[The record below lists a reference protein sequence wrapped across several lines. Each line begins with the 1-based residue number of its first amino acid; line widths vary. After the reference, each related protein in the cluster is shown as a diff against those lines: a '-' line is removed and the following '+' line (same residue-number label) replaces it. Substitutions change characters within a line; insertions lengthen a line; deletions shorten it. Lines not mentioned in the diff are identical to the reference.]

1 MNFTN
6 TSATCAAAPAMGY
19 GVDIAMWNL
28 GRMDSWCTA
37 RAAGFGM
44 GHFDRYDL
52 PFYYAL
58 ADAFTIGDQVCRIRQ
73 YSVFHGCFALR
84 QYLRRAEPCPRP
96 LAQYFQSAYTAT
108 NPNRMFL
115 FSGSNGPSAGTV
127 PPCLDDSEPVPG
139 CECGPLRRHSTCHRR
154 PGLHHSCREL
164 DDGGRDIGGS
174 QRQLARVSGCGCP
187 TRRGRFLWSAS
198 VAPFVQSGITLTTTA
213 SRGFRSFRSPSLEA
227 SGGTRCVLR
236 AKRREPT

>member
-58 ADAFTIGDQVCRIRQ
+58 ADAFTIGDQVR
-73 YSVFHGCFALR
+73 
-84 QYLRRAEPCPRP
+84 
-96 LAQYFQSAYTAT
+96 
-108 NPNRMFL
+108 
-115 FSGSNGPSAGTV
+115 
-127 PPCLDDSEPVPG
+127 
-139 CECGPLRRHSTCHRR
+139 
-154 PGLHHSCREL
+154 
-164 DDGGRDIGGS
+164 
-174 QRQLARVSGCGCP
+174 
-187 TRRGRFLWSAS
+187 
-198 VAPFVQSGITLTTTA
+198 
-213 SRGFRSFRSPSLEA
+213 
-227 SGGTRCVLR
+227 
-236 AKRREPT
+236 